1 MPVGNSDSEQHDYHK
16 SKSPGLEAYWRF
28 NEGKGNVFEDAT
40 GKGHT
45 ITTTVTPVWI
55 DKILSTDEATPWK

>member
-1 MPVGNSDSEQHDYHK
+1 MCYISSDYYQDMI
-16 SKSPGLEAYWRF
+16 AYWRF

>member
-28 NEGKGNVFEDAT
+28 NEGKGNVFEDTT

-55 DKILSTDEATPWK
+55 DKILSPWK

>member
-1 MPVGNSDSEQHDYHK
+1 MIIIQIQNNMTITSP
-16 SKSPGLEAYWRF
+16 KSPGLEAYWRF